1 MNTLVLQS
9 YRTKAVPRWLKTCHG
24 TVKDW
29 AADVGYDYRFVGD
42 ELFDY
47 IPSWF
52 KEKCKGQMLPITDL
66 GRLQWMERLM
76 REGAPRVVWVD
87 YDVVILDRSFRV
99 PQNLSVLFTKEKWID
114 RAPDGRLVQVE
125 AINNSIMMIERGSP
139 ILEFLIGAILARARQ
154 CKAPVDRC
162 FAGTRLLTEL
172 ATVFE
177 PPLLR
182 RVAQISPTVLIDLAR
197 GSLSS
202 LNMLAGPEHSSWV
215 AANLCGAFKGR
226 RCAGFQMTDILYESA
241 LHELRTATIDSSG
254 IYGGQDRFRRDGAAT
269 MRACTQ
275 PPTGSSATERND
287 R

>member
-1 MNTLVLQS
+1 MKTLVLQS
-9 YRTKAVPRWLKTCHG
+9 YRTKAVPRWLKTCHR

-29 AADVGYDYRFVGD
+29 AAGVGYDYRFVGD

-52 KEKCKGQMLPITDL
+52 KQKCKGQMLPVTDL

-76 REGAPRVVWVD
+76 REGATRVVWVD

-99 PQNLSVLFTKEKWID
+99 PQNLSVLFTKERYLK
-114 RAPDGRLVQVE
+114 RAPDGRLVQVD

-139 ILEFLIGAILARARQ
+139 ILEFLIGAILARARRIVGRVH
-154 CKAPVDRC
+154 PG

-182 RVAQISPTVLIDLAR
+182 KVAFISPTVLIDLAR

-202 LNMLAGPEHSSWV
+202 LNMLADPEHGGCAV
-215 AANLCGAFKGR
+215 AHLNRSAEGR
-226 RCAGFQMTDILYESA
+226 YSGGMHLTDRVYERALDRLMGGTMGFRQYA
-241 LHELRTATIDSSG
+241 
-254 IYGGQDRFRRDGAAT
+254 
-269 MRACTQ
+269 
-275 PPTGSSATERND
+275 
-287 R
+287 